1 MLSKF
6 RKTALVAG
14 LALAAT
20 GAQAGVLFND
30 GLDGA
35 LFNAAASGRGVM
47 VDFIPSGNLAGA
59 TGEGTFF
66 GIAFTYRPD
75 GTSAFVTFQ
84 NETTAIAQ
92 GQTVISGMPVRLFT
106 GGTFGDPFTAPT
118 NAVVGTAMVTLNSCE
133 NTVIALDMTDASGL
147 ADVTFDYGPIG
158 ISGSCTSTPANVSCP
173 ATTTA
178 MGDDCLLPT
187 NIMGNLYLPAGKKY
201 IVQGQTSVVS
211 GAVLTIAP
219 GVTVQG
225 APTSGVPNFLAV
237 LPGGKIYADG
247 TANAPITFTGP
258 TPNKGSWAGVVL
270 AGNSVCNDS
279 VNGAPCQFEAV
290 PTITYGGTD
299 MADNS
304 GSITYARILYAGQA
318 VAPDEELNGLTLLAV
333 GSGTRLSYVQIDH
346 GDDDGIEFFGG
357 TVNGDHLVCSN
368 MTDDCFDMDQ
378 GYSGKLQFLFSYQ
391 GDPDGSFTN
400 DPHGMEMDNDNQ
412 NNDKM
417 PRTNPT
423 VSNVTLIAQGMGAN
437 GEGMR
442 MRRGL
447 GGTFRGVVINGYA
460 DRCINIDD
468 AGTFVQAG
476 SATAQGPG
484 LTLQNSF
491 MGNCANG
498 RFEDGASDPY
508 AVSAWYNAG
517 NNNQVGDYLYAGSFM
532 PAAGAPF
539 LEGNA
544 VPNDPFFTPVPYK
557 GAFAGPNDRWTSGWT
572 VNIPAR

>member
-1 MLSKF
+1 MLSKTA
-6 RKTALVAG
+6 KSALVAAM
-14 LALAAT
+14 ALVAT

-35 LFNAAASGRGVM
+35 LFNAAAAGRGVM
-47 VDFIPSGNLAGA
+47 IDFIPSNDLAAPVGA
-59 TGEGTFF
+59 GTYF
-66 GIAFTYRPD
+66 GIAFTYRAD
-75 GTSAFVTFQ
+75 GTSTFVTFQ
-84 NETTAIAQ
+84 NETTAIAD
-92 GQTVISGMPVRLFT
+92 GQTVIADMPVRLFS

-118 NAVVGTAMVTLNSCE
+118 NSVVGSATATLNTCE
-133 NTVIALDMTDASGL
+133 STQIVLDMTDASGL
-147 ADVTFDYGPIG
+147 ADVTFDYAPIG
-158 ISGSCTSTPANVSCP
+158 ISGTCTSVAATACP

-178 MGDDCLLPT
+178 VGNDCQLPT
-187 NIMGNLYLPAGKKY
+187 NIEGNLFLPAGKKY
-201 IVQGQTSVVS
+201 LVEGQVSVVS
-211 GAVLTIAP
+211 GATLTIAP

-225 APTSGVPNFLAV
+225 SNTVGVPNFLAV

-258 TPNKGSWAGVVL
+258 EPFKGSWAGVVL
-270 AGNSVCNDS
+270 AGNSICNDAS
-279 VNGAPCQFEAV
+279 DGSPCQFEAV
-290 PTITYGGTD
+290 PSITYGGTVLD
-299 MADNS
+299 DNS
-304 GSITYARILYAGQA
+304 GSISYARILYAGQA

-333 GSGTRLSYVQIDH
+333 GSGTRLSYIQIDH

-357 TVNGDHLVCSN
+357 TVNGDHLVCTN

-391 GDPDGSFTN
+391 GDPDGSFTG
-400 DPHGMEMDNDNQ
+400 DPHGMEMDNDSS
-412 NNDKM
+412 NNDLT

-423 VSNVTLIAQGMGAN
+423 VSNVTLIAKGMGAS

-447 GGTFRGVVINGYA
+447 GGTFRGIVIDGYA

-468 AGTFVQAG
+468 IGTFNQAG

-491 MGNCANG
+491 IGTCAAG
-498 RFEDGASDPY
+498 PFQETDGDPY
-508 AVSAWYNAG
+508 SIASWYNAG
-517 NNNQVGDYLYAGSFM
+517 NGNQTGNAMLRGQFM
-532 PAAGAPF
+532 PMAGAPY
-539 LEGNA
+539 LEGNQ

-557 GAFAGPNDRWTSGWT
+557 GAFAGPWDTWYAGWT
-572 VNIPAR
+572 VNIPAN